1 MMLYGTATIQLH
13 KESCT
18 TNIAQSDDSS
28 SSLNIPRCSL
38 CVCCSTLYFF
48 PLWITI
54 QWMKCYLLVH
64 PQWQKY
70 TIEKWGWA
78 FHFMTYY
85 VLLPVVCVALFTFS
99 TVIKYINAAREM
111 NRAWVSYDT
120 ILSYIIVQFGVST
133 GHTKSRWWF
142 PPQSAHE
149 ARKTRSAFGEE
160 AEWEE
165 EGNVIIATAA
175 TASKTEKRVKR

>member
-85 VLLPVVCVALFTFS
+85 VLFPVVCVALFTFS

-111 NRAWVSYDT
+111 NRAWVSDDT
-120 ILSYIIVQFGVST
+120 ILSYIIVQFGVFNGPHKVEVMVPST
-133 GHTKSRWWF
+133 VR
-142 PPQSAHE
+142 
-149 ARKTRSAFGEE
+149 TRSTKNTQRI
-160 AEWEE
+160 WWR
-165 EGNVIIATAA
+165 
-175 TASKTEKRVKR
+175 SRVRRRRKCNNRNGSNGI